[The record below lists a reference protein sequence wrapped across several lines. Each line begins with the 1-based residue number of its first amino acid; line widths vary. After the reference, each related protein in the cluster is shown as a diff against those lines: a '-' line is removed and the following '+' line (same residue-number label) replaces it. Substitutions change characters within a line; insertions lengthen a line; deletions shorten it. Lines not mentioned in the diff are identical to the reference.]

1 MTSHERDFDRLARA
15 WLELGPNVAP
25 DRPIAAALLAIDATP
40 QVRRPW
46 RWPTRRSPIM
56 SRITILAVLAGTIA
70 ILVGALVLSGGN
82 QNQPGPS
89 DAPAVVDTTTSPT
102 TSPSISPAILPAG
115 VSGGWV
121 APSRGTTIENLTVG
135 DQPALGGNPAVTTVV
150 LVNDVAGPRFWL
162 DRRGTPLLVSSV
174 TQESADVLR
183 FTMQTMGDPNCV
195 GQDVGRYRWSETT
208 DRQWLTLEPLEDA
221 CETRSQILAGTW
233 QRSLAHDNSGGPG
246 IAAGIEPYVT
256 FTLPSSGYRGA
267 GLGPVS
273 SVIVD
278 RADGQMTFKIWKD
291 LDGFVDPCDR
301 SKGRLAIE
309 PGMDAFLAYL
319 RDDPRFRVTSEDEFE
334 IDGHRAVQV
343 DFRLGEALSAP
354 CWDFDG
360 NPNDRT
366 GVLTWVPEAESD
378 PNFFWNGQI
387 DSPGQLIVTEV
398 DGATL
403 AFEALTVDG
412 DALTATRDIL
422 ETVRFVD
429 ELPTPPPS

>member
-25 DRPIAAALLAIDATP
+25 DRPIAAALQAIDVTP

-46 RWPTRRSPIM
+46 RWPTRRSPVM

-70 ILVGALVLSGGN
+70 ILVGALVLSGGSPN
-82 QNQPGPS
+82 VPAPS
-89 DAPAVVDTTTSPT
+89 VAPAVVDTTASPT
-102 TSPSISPAILPAG
+102 ASPDFLPAG
-115 VSGGWV
+115 LAGGWV
-121 APSRGTTIENLTVG
+121 APSRGTTIEDLTVG
-135 DQPALGGNPAVTTVV
+135 DKPALGGNSAVTTIVFV
-150 LVNDVAGPRFWL
+150 TTDDGPRFAL
-162 DRRGTPLLVSSV
+162 DRRGTALL
-174 TQESADVLR
+174 ESAVAQASPGVLR
-183 FTMQTMGDPNCV
+183 FTMKTMADPNCV
-195 GQDVGRYRWSETT
+195 GNDSGTYRWSETP
-208 DRQWLTLEPLEDA
+208 DRQWLTLEAIEDA
-221 CETRSQILAGTW
+221 CETRSEILAGTW
-233 QRSLAHDNSGGPG
+233 QRSIAHESAGGPG

-256 FTLPSSGYRGA
+256 FTLPASDYIGA

-273 SVIVD
+273 TVLID
-278 RADGQMTFKIWKD
+278 RADDKMTFKIWKD

-301 SKGRLAIE
+301 SKGRLSIE

-319 RDDPRFRVTSEDEFE
+319 RDDPRFRVISEDEFE

-343 DFRLGEALSAP
+343 DFRIGEDLVAP

-360 NPNDRT
+360 NPDDKT

-403 AFEALTVDG
+403 AFEALTDEAG
-412 DALTATRDIL
+412 TLIPARDIL
-422 ETVRFVD
+422 ETVRFLD